1 MCNHQCNSLQS
12 LKSLKYG
19 ISTGACAAGASKA
32 AAIFLSYGK
41 CPDSVTIK
49 NLEGHEFLLH
59 TFKHNA
65 NYFGVIKDSGDDK
78 GDITN
83 GVKVLA
89 RLEVLEGNGKILFSA
104 GEGVGTVTLPGLK
117 IRPGEPAINPVP
129 RKMIELA
136 VREVIPHKSLR
147 VTIAIPDGEKLALRT
162 FNPRLGITGGLSVL
176 GTSGFVKPINEQALL
191 DSLSLELNMIHSL
204 GFRELYI
211 TFGHSGELAVRK
223 IFNVTGRNIIQA
235 GNYIGYV
242 LDEATGL
249 EFSRVIICGHPGKLL
264 KVAAGNF
271 NTHNKISDGRLE
283 ALCTHLALSGASR
296 EVIEKVFH
304 CNTTNEAMNIIAH
317 EKFNHVWNNL
327 AEIVTLKSAQRVY
340 NKIHVDAAFIDDNGN
355 VLGVNQCLR

>member
-1 MCNHQCNSLQS
+1 MCNRQCNSLR
-12 LKSLKYG
+12 YG

-32 AAIFLSYGK
+32 AAIFLSCGQ
-41 CPDSVTIK
+41 CPDSVKIK
-49 NLEGHEFLLH
+49 NLESHEFLLH
-59 TFKHNA
+59 TFRYDNDA

-89 RLEVLEGNGKILFSA
+89 RLEVLEGCDEIIFSA

-117 IRPGEPAINPVP
+117 IKPGEPAINPVP

-136 VREVIPHKSLR
+136 VREIIPHKSLR
-147 VTIAIPDGEKLALRT
+147 VVISIPDGEKLAQKT
-162 FNPRLGITGGLSVL
+162 FNPRLGIVGGLSIL
-176 GTSGFVKPINEQALL
+176 GTSGFVKPMNEQALL
-191 DSLSLELNMIHSL
+191 DSLTLELNMIHSM

-211 TFGHSGELAVRK
+211 TFGYTGELAVRK
-223 IFNVTGRNIIQA
+223 IFHVTGKNIIQA

-242 LDEATGL
+242 LDEAARL

-264 KVAAGNF
+264 KLAAGNF

-283 ALCTHLALSGASR
+283 ALCTHLALAGASR
-296 EVIEKVFH
+296 ELIEKVFH
-304 CNTTNEAMNIIAH
+304 CNTTNEAVNIIAH

-340 NKIHVDAAFIDDNGN
+340 NNLHVDAAFIDDNGN
-355 VLGVNQCLR
+355 VLGANQCLR